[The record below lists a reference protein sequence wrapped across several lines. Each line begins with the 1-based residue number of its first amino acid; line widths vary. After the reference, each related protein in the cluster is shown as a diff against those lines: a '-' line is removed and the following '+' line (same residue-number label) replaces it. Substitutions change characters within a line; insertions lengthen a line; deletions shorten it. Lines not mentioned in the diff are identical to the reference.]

1 VCKKNP
7 FSTDA
12 DGISSES
19 ERKSKPIAEENKVPF
34 LLDKILATPAV
45 RRIALEN
52 NVRFCF
58 QREGSL

>member
-7 FSTDA
+7 FSTGA
-12 DGISSES
+12 NGISLES
-19 ERKSKPIAEENKVPF
+19 ERKSTPITEENKVPF

-52 NVRFCF
+52 NVRF
-58 QREGSL
+58 